1 MAISNRNLVKLPPS
15 MEPPPP
21 VKAAKQWYSSHSG
34 GLIDVEKNA
43 YFSKPIIVNQYM
55 ADRADKW
62 PKVIIFQISS
72 EHYMDERLGSS
83 RRLAVCPPCHSPAG
97 NMKFWRTGLVERHI
111 DIPGWLVPYV
121 TLLEKHPESLN
132 FYSIH
137 NSAQALKL
145 YPGVD
150 WYRCRI
156 LQMLF
161 IHASLLHNI
170 NNIDYFTVRDEGP
183 THRTNMPEP
192 SGSDPKGWP
201 TAVTT
206 TWPETVV
213 NNVWKILN
221 QLLKENYT
229 HPVQSIRKAAGQP
242 DILNTKIDDHFGEW
256 VSWPKS
262 RLEVGLDR
270 IFYII
275 NPNTAPRVI
284 LDMATEARYMTTS
297 EGHIPMCEHTCRTDI
312 TYTSS
317 PGSRHTGPVKVPH
330 QLQGGYADIIRQQ
343 QTHYHIDELVYAT
356 QSILR
361 HEGVLNG
368 KMNQDHSLPLPTQP

>member
-1 MAISNRNLVKLPPS
+1 MVKYNPNLDILPAS
-15 MEPPPP
+15 MEPFAHMDVAKHWHHLTRGAGGKP
-21 VKAAKQWYSSHSG
+21 V
-34 GLIDVEKNA
+34 
-43 YFSKPIIVNQYM
+43 IVDQYM
-55 ADRADKW
+55 AERAGKW
-62 PKVIIFQISS
+62 PKVIIFDISS
-72 EHYMDERLGSS
+72 EHYMDEGEADDTKS
-83 RRLAVCPPCHSPAG
+83 LAVCPPCGSPDG

-111 DIPGWLVPYV
+111 DIPKWLVPYV

-137 NSAQALKL
+137 NSAQALGL

-170 NNIDYFTVRDEGP
+170 NDIDYFTIRDEGP
-183 THRTNMPEP
+183 THRTN
-192 SGSDPKGWP
+192 SDPKDWP
-201 TAVTT
+201 TAVKT

-221 QLLKENYT
+221 QLLRENYT

-242 DILNTKIDDHFGEW
+242 KILNTKIDDHFGEW
-256 VSWPKS
+256 KSWPTG

-270 IFYII
+270 VFY
-275 NPNTAPRVI
+275 TTDPRYMPQVI
-284 LDMATEARYMTTS
+284 LDTAIEARVNPNSYG
-297 EGHIPMCEHTCRTDI
+297 GHIPMCEHTCRASIAESGAMTKP
-312 TYTSS
+312 YN
-317 PGSRHTGPVKVPH
+317 
-330 QLQGGYADIIRQQ
+330 LQGGNADIKRQQ

-368 KMNQDHSLPLPTQP
+368 KMNQDHSLPLPIQL